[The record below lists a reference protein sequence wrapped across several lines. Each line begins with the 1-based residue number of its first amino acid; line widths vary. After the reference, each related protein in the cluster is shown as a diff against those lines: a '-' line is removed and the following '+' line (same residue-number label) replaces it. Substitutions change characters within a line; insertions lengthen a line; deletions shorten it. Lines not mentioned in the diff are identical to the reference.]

1 MATRWVE
8 HENFTH
14 DSQPSKYLTKDIH
27 IVTAGKSSQMLL
39 SIQEQ
44 EKNQKWLYW
53 DLVWKSSENLI
64 NCSFLEMT

>member
-1 MATRWVE
+1 MASRWVE

-44 EKNQKWLYW
+44 EKNQK
-53 DLVWKSSENLI
+53 
-64 NCSFLEMT
+64 